1 MRKESPHAVLLLG
14 PFLDLSN
21 SELSGGDLRFEN
33 QGAACFVSH
42 EELFRDLLNTISKEL
57 QGVRTKVV
65 LVPSTKDVHHFEP
78 MPQAPFCERLPANFL
93 AVPNPC
99 VLQLNE
105 VRIQVVNTDVI
116 KDICPN
122 MFAKNMAPAKIDLA
136 LKGVFEQRL
145 AYPMY
150 PPNAD
155 TPIEYE
161 QIESLYINEMPD
173 ILISPSDLMQFAKVS
188 LPL

>member
-1 MRKESPHAVLLLG
+1 MVAAGPFTFKNSLQYQGLLDFLAIARKESPHALLLLG
-14 PFLDLSN
+14 PFVDMSN
-21 SELSGGDLRFEN
+21 TEIATGDLHFEN
-33 QGAACFVSH
+33 QGATCFVSH
-42 EELFRDLLNTISKEL
+42 EELFRDLLNTVQKEL
-57 QGVRTKVV
+57 QGVRTKVI

-78 MPQAPFCERLPANFL
+78 IPQAPFYERLPPGFT

-105 VRIQVVNTDVI
+105 VRVHVINTDVI

-136 LKGVFEQRL
+136 LKGIFEQRL

-150 PPNAD
+150 PPNPD
-155 TPIEYE
+155 TPIEY
-161 QIESLYINEMPD
+161 D
-173 ILISPSDLMQFAKVS
+173 
-188 LPL
+188 